1 MRKKTQPIKKEEEV
15 AKNPDKKIDEDF
27 KGFPHGHA
35 SKKIIKPET
44 AADKKTARVDKKNK

>member
-1 MRKKTQPIKKEEEV
+1 MRKKTDPIKQEEEV

-35 SKKIIKPET
+35 SKKIIKPT
-44 AADKKTARVDKKNK
+44 TKTDKKTAGVDKKKK

>member
-1 MRKKTQPIKKEEEV
+1 MRKKTAPIKNEEEV

-35 SKKIIKPET
+35 SKKIIKPKT
-44 AADKKTARVDKKNK
+44 KNDKKTARVDKENK

>member
-1 MRKKTQPIKKEEEV
+1 MGKKTQPIQKEEEV

-35 SKKIIKPET
+35 SKRIIKPVTET
-44 AADKKTARVDKKNK
+44 DKKTARVDKKNK

>member
-1 MRKKTQPIKKEEEV
+1 MRKKTAPIKNEEEV

-35 SKKIIKPET
+35 SKKIIKPT
-44 AADKKTARVDKKNK
+44 TKTDKKTARVDKENK